1 MSVTLSLRA
10 MTDPIENIILY
21 LATNRNDITLDV
33 LKVFVSIILEFHIYL
48 SDFLISQLN
57 FKSQI

>member
-21 LATNRNDITLDV
+21 LATKRNDIRLDV
-33 LKVFVSIILEFHIYL
+33 LKVLVSIILEVYIY
-48 SDFLISQLN
+48 SSGFVISQSN
-57 FKSQI
+57 SKSQI